1 MSEKEKSLLYVSRK
15 QLVPRRVKDAVYM
28 TLAVVCAAFGLN
40 HFVVPHGILDG
51 GVIGIA
57 LLVAH
62 ATGWSLGKL
71 IFFINLPI
79 LALGFVKIGKRFA
92 LAGLLVIT
100 CFTVAEHYLPVA
112 AETDDI
118 LLSAIF
124 GGCLLGAG
132 TGFAMRATSVLDG
145 SEIVALLLSRRAGI
159 QLGETVLAFNI
170 LIFVVA
176 GFVLNVEKAL
186 YSTVTYFC
194 AAKMMEFVL
203 HGFEEYNAVT
213 VISAK
218 YEQVREAILK
228 NTERGVTVYS
238 AKGGYSG
245 ETRDVVVCV
254 VTRLEVPSLKNLI
267 YETDPHAFI
276 LVHALH
282 EASGGMVKR
291 RPFAH

>member
-1 MSEKEKSLLYVSRK
+1 MLEKGKGVLYVSRR
-15 QLVPRRVKDAVYM
+15 QFASRRVKDAVYM
-28 TLAVVCAAFGLN
+28 SLAVGCAAFGLN
-40 HFVVPHGILDG
+40 HFIVPHGILDG

-57 LLVAH
+57 LLLAH
-62 ATGWSLGKL
+62 STGWSWGLL
-71 IFFINLPI
+71 IFLLNLPI
-79 LALGFVKIGKRFA
+79 LALGFVRIGKKFA
-92 LAGLLVIT
+92 LASLLVISA
-100 CFTVAEHYLPVA
+100 FTVAEHYLPVH
-112 AETDDI
+112 AETDDV

-145 SEIVALLLSRRAGI
+145 SEIMALLLSRRAGI
-159 QLGETVLAFNI
+159 QLGETILAFNL
-170 LIFVVA
+170 LIFIVGGA
-176 GFVLNVEKAL
+176 ILSVEKAL

-194 AAKMMEFVL
+194 AAKVMEFVL

-213 VISAK
+213 IISAK
-218 YEQVREAILK
+218 YEEMREAIVA
-228 NTERGVTVYS
+228 NTQRGVTVYS

-267 YETDPHAFI
+267 YETDPDAFV

-282 EASGGMVKR
+282 EASGGMVKK
-291 RPFAH
+291 RPFSH